1 MKVVFMQWFCW
12 LSIFL
17 ISLVLNESVT
27 VYAEST
33 RSKANSKSEI
43 PVHIPC
49 EMLIRSAGEGP
60 ELASQL
66 QLELRASGGGELKV
80 SRVAE
85 AHGSGRR
92 IHFKIS
98 DILPLAKNDLAFLM
112 IDANERKEG
121 LPGLAYRG
129 ILYPSYDPRAI
140 RETFF
145 VLNDST
151 AEFKEPIVISRED
164 MGRPDE
170 ELAAALNLA
179 LMRLF
184 PKADSSFWSVF
195 PVYGKDSAEAA
206 LEIGLKRFSQ
216 FDEVMQG
223 PRKLTEEDIIKMAGG
238 NEGLSSQLKST
249 LKKFSTM
256 YTTPEIKRGYFGD
269 FEESWF
275 VVKGIYQFDEIKLAR
290 TSFFKI
296 VRVGPM
302 NYIYVFA
309 MDAPF
314 PQGRKKM

>member
-1 MKVVFMQWFCW
+1 MRWFFW
-12 LSIFL
+12 LSVFL
-17 ISLVLNESVT
+17 VALVLNESRT
-27 VYAEST
+27 LFAEST
-33 RSKANSKSEI
+33 RSKPVSKAEI

-60 ELASQL
+60 GLSSQL
-66 QLELRASGGGELKV
+66 QLELKTPEGEALKAS
-80 SRVAE
+80 RITE
-85 AHGSGRR
+85 AHGSDRR
-92 IHFKIS
+92 VHFKIA
-98 DILPLAKNDLAFLM
+98 DTLPLAKNDLAFLM
-112 IDANERKEG
+112 IDAKDRKDS

-151 AEFKEPIVISRED
+151 SEFKEPIVISRED
-164 MGRPDE
+164 LGKPDE
-170 ELAAALNLA
+170 EPAVAVNSA

-206 LEIGLKRFSQ
+206 LEIGLRRFSQ
-216 FDEVMQG
+216 FDEVLIG
-223 PRKLTEEDIIKMAGG
+223 PRRLEEAEIVKMAGSH
-238 NEGLSSQLKST
+238 EGLSSQLKSA
-249 LKKFSTM
+249 LKQFSAM
-256 YTTPEIKRGYFGD
+256 YTTPEIKRGYFGE

-275 VVKGIYQFDEIKLAR
+275 AVKGIYQFEEIKLAR

-302 NYIYVFA
+302 NYVYVFV

-314 PQGRKKM
+314 PQSRKRM